1 MKNNETDV
9 ICILN
14 IAEYDNHY
22 MIKYGELNPQ
32 FITKTKILFK
42 SFVNMSNDWWRK
54 YPKLKNDFV
63 EKIPTDNQWVE
74 IISYW
79 LLQN

>member
-1 MKNNETDV
+1 MIISDI

-14 IAEYDNHY
+14 IAEYNNHY
-22 MIKYGELNPQ
+22 IIKYGKINPQ
-32 FITKTKILFK
+32 FITKTIILFK

-63 EKIPTDNQWVE
+63 EKIPTDYQWVE